1 MVVLTL
7 VPHSRIYLQLLRVGG
22 AFTKLFQSGV
32 MRNFVVTESTTKN
45 VSTSYFQ
52 NLGTTMEA
60 YGPSDRHLRPGTR
73 SFRMTPLC
81 QPISEES
88 CMATKEITHEELNPF
103 EIAKQQFNRAADYLE
118 LDASI
123 RNVLSSA
130 KRQLIVSI
138 PVKMDGGDVQVLEGY
153 RVKHNI
159 ARGPAK
165 GGIRYHPNVTL
176 DEVKAL
182 ASWMTWKC
190 ATVGIPYGG
199 GKGGVIC
206 DPKSLSMNELERLTR
221 RYAFEIAPIIGPDRD
236 IPAPD
241 VYTDEQ
247 TMAWIM
253 DTISMVRGHTELGV
267 VTGKPISLGGSQ
279 GRSEATAR
287 GCLYAL
293 REACKVK
300 GLELRG
306 ARVSVHG
313 FGNAGANIARLA
325 AEDGARVVAI
335 CDSRVGLYSESG
347 IDIKTALR
355 HKKQTKSLVGLSGVK
370 EMSPEEVLTVDC
382 DILLPAALEN
392 AITLANVGKVKAKI
406 IAELANG
413 PTTPGADRVLDGEG
427 VLLVPDILANA
438 GGVTVSYYEW
448 VQDQYSFFWSERQIN
463 ETLEQTIRTAFKAV
477 HETMQRYD
485 TDMRTG
491 AYILAVDRVA
501 EATRVRGIF
510 P

>member
-1 MVVLTL
+1 
-7 VPHSRIYLQLLRVGG
+7 
-22 AFTKLFQSGV
+22 
-32 MRNFVVTESTTKN
+32 
-45 VSTSYFQ
+45 
-52 NLGTTMEA
+52 
-60 YGPSDRHLRPGTR
+60 
-73 SFRMTPLC
+73 
-81 QPISEES
+81 
-88 CMATKEITHEELNPF
+88 MATREALAEELNPF
-103 EIAKQQFNRAADYLE
+103 EIAKAQFNRAADYLN
-118 LDASI
+118 LDSST
-123 RNVLSSA
+123 RNVLSSP

-138 PVKMDGGDVQVLEGY
+138 PVKMDGGEVQVFEGY
-153 RVKHNI
+153 RVQHNI
-159 ARGPAK
+159 ARGPCK
-165 GGIRYHPNVTL
+165 GGIRYHPKVTL

-206 DPKSLSMNELERLTR
+206 DPKSLSRGELERLTR

-253 DTISMVRGHTELGV
+253 DTISMIRGHTELGV

-279 GRSEATAR
+279 GRAEATAR

-293 REACKVK
+293 REACRVK
-300 GLELRG
+300 GINLKG
-306 ARVSVHG
+306 ARVAVHG
-313 FGNAGANIARLA
+313 FGNAGANIARLVA
-325 AEDGARVVAI
+325 ADGAKVVAA
-335 CDSRVGLYSESG
+335 CDSKAGLYAEGG
-347 IDIKTALR
+347 IDVQAALR
-355 HKKQTKSLVGLSGVK
+355 HKAETKSLAGLAGTSSI
-370 EMSPEEVLTVDC
+370 SPEEIIGVDC
-382 DILLPAALEN
+382 DILLPSALEN
-392 AITLANVGKVKAKI
+392 AITLSNVGQVKAKI

-413 PTTPGADRVLDGEG
+413 PTTPGADRVLADQG
-427 VLLVPDILANA
+427 VFLIPDILANA

-448 VQDQYSFFWSERQIN
+448 VQDQYSFFWSEKQIN
-463 ETLEQTIRTAFKAV
+463 DTLEQAMRTAFNSVYA
-477 HETMQRYD
+477 TAQRYD

-491 AYILAVDRVA
+491 AYILAVERVA

>member
-1 MVVLTL
+1 
-7 VPHSRIYLQLLRVGG
+7 
-22 AFTKLFQSGV
+22 
-32 MRNFVVTESTTKN
+32 
-45 VSTSYFQ
+45 
-52 NLGTTMEA
+52 
-60 YGPSDRHLRPGTR
+60 
-73 SFRMTPLC
+73 
-81 QPISEES
+81 
-88 CMATKEITHEELNPF
+88 MATREAFNEELNPF
-103 EIAKQQFNRAADYLE
+103 EIAKQQFNIAADYLN
-118 LDASI
+118 LDSSL
-123 RNVLSSA
+123 RDVLQTP

-138 PVKMDGGDVQVLEGY
+138 PVKMDGGDVKVFEGY
-153 RVKHNI
+153 RVQHNI

-206 DPKSLSMNELERLTR
+206 DPKSLSISELERLTR

-241 VYTDEQ
+241 VYTDQQ

-279 GRSEATAR
+279 GRKEATAR

-300 GLELRG
+300 NIPLKG
-306 ARVSVHG
+306 ARVAVHG
-313 FGNAGANIARLA
+313 FGNAGSHIARLVA
-325 AEDGARVVAI
+325 ADGARVVAA
-335 CDSRVGLYSESG
+335 CDSKSGVYAENG
-347 IDIKTALR
+347 IDVKAALA
-355 HKKQTKSLVGLSGVK
+355 HKETTTSLMGLSGVK
-370 EMSPEEVLTVDC
+370 EIATDDVLTVDC

-392 AITLANVGKVKAKI
+392 AITLKNVGQVKAKI

-413 PTTPGADRVLDGEG
+413 PTTPGADRVLAESGTM
-427 VLLVPDILANA
+427 LIPDILANA

-448 VQDQYSFFWSERQIN
+448 VQDQYSFFWSENQIN
-463 ETLEQTIRTAFKAV
+463 ETLEQTIRVAFKDV
-477 HETMQRYD
+477 YETAKRYD
-485 TDMRTG
+485 TDLRTG

-501 EATRVRGIF
+501 EATSVRGIF

>member
-1 MVVLTL
+1 
-7 VPHSRIYLQLLRVGG
+7 
-22 AFTKLFQSGV
+22 
-32 MRNFVVTESTTKN
+32 
-45 VSTSYFQ
+45 
-52 NLGTTMEA
+52 
-60 YGPSDRHLRPGTR
+60 
-73 SFRMTPLC
+73 
-81 QPISEES
+81 
-88 CMATKEITHEELNPF
+88 MATREAVREELNPF
-103 EIAKQQFNRAADYLE
+103 EIAKQQFHRAADYLD
-118 LDASI
+118 LDQST
-123 RNVLSSA
+123 RQVLSNA

-138 PVKMDGGDVQVLEGY
+138 PVKMDGGDVQVFEGY
-153 RVKHNI
+153 RVQHNI

-206 DPKSLSMNELERLTR
+206 DPKSLSINELERLTR

-253 DTISMVRGHTELGV
+253 DTISMIRGHTELGV

-293 REACKVK
+293 REAC
-300 GLELRG
+300 
-306 ARVSVHG
+306 RVQGMDLSGSRVAIHG
-313 FGNAGANIARLA
+313 FGNAGANISHMVVA
-325 AEDGARVVAI
+325 DGAKVVAI
-335 CDSRVGLYSESG
+335 CDSKVGLYAEGG
-347 IDIKTALR
+347 IDIQEALR
-355 HKKQTKSLVGLSGVK
+355 HKKQTSSLIGLRGAK
-370 EMSPEEVLTVDC
+370 EIPCDDVLYVDC
-382 DILLPAALEN
+382 DILLPSALEN
-392 AITLANVGKVKAKI
+392 AITLENVDRVKARI

-413 PTTPGADRVLDGEG
+413 PTTPGSDRVLADRD
-427 VLLVPDILANA
+427 VFLVPDILANA

-448 VQDQYSFFWSERQIN
+448 VQDQYSFFWSEKQIN
-463 ETLEQTIRTAFKAV
+463 ETLEQTMRTAFNSV
-477 HETMQRYD
+477 YETAQRYE

-491 AYILAVDRVA
+491 AYILAVERVA

>member
-1 MVVLTL
+1 MDAL
-7 VPHSRIYLQLLRVGG
+7 SAI
-22 AFTKLFQSGV
+22 
-32 MRNFVVTESTTKN
+32 
-45 VSTSYFQ
+45 
-52 NLGTTMEA
+52 
-60 YGPSDRHLRPGTR
+60 
-73 SFRMTPLC
+73 
-81 QPISEES
+81 QPEEWK
-88 CMATKEITHEELNPF
+88 MATKQAFQEELNPF
-103 EIAKQQFNRAADYLE
+103 TIAKQQFNRAADYLD
-118 LDASI
+118 LDLSM
-123 RNVLSSA
+123 RHVLENA

-138 PVKMDGGDVQVLEGY
+138 PVKMDGGDVQVFEGY
-153 RVKHNI
+153 RVQHNI

-206 DPKSLSMNELERLTR
+206 DPKSLSKNELERLTR

-279 GRSEATAR
+279 GRAEATAR

-293 REACKVK
+293 REACRLK
-300 GLELRG
+300 GIELKD
-306 ARVSVHG
+306 ARVAVHG
-313 FGNAGANIARLA
+313 FGNAGANIARLV
-325 AEDGARVVAI
+325 AEDGARVVAA
-335 CDSRVGLYSESG
+335 CDSKAGVYSSTG
-347 IDIKTALR
+347 IDVVAALK
-355 HKKQTKSLVGLSGVK
+355 HKAATSSLAGLADTK
-370 EMSPEEVLTVDC
+370 EISPEDVIGIDC
-382 DILLPAALEN
+382 DILLPSALEN
-392 AITLANVGKVKAKI
+392 TITLKNVGQVKAKI

-413 PTTPGADRVLDGEG
+413 PTTPGADRVFENND
-427 VLLVPDILANA
+427 VFLVPDILANA

-448 VQDQYSFFWSERQIN
+448 VQDQNSFFWSEKQIN
-463 ETLEQTIRTAFKAV
+463 ETLEQTIRTAFNSV
-477 HETMQRYD
+477 HDTSLRYE

-491 AYILAVDRVA
+491 AYILAVGRVV
-501 EATRVRGIF
+501 EATSVRGIF

>member
-1 MVVLTL
+1 
-7 VPHSRIYLQLLRVGG
+7 
-22 AFTKLFQSGV
+22 
-32 MRNFVVTESTTKN
+32 
-45 VSTSYFQ
+45 
-52 NLGTTMEA
+52 
-60 YGPSDRHLRPGTR
+60 
-73 SFRMTPLC
+73 
-81 QPISEES
+81 
-88 CMATKEITHEELNPF
+88 MATREALQEDLNPF
-103 EIAKQQFNRAADYLE
+103 HIAKQQFNRAADYLD
-118 LDASI
+118 LDDST
-123 RNVLSSA
+123 RNVLSAA
-130 KRQLIVSI
+130 KRQLIVAI
-138 PVKMDGGDVQVLEGY
+138 PVKMDGGDVQVFEGY
-153 RVKHNI
+153 RVQHNI

-206 DPKSLSMNELERLTR
+206 DPKSLSKNELERLTR

-279 GRSEATAR
+279 GRAEATAR

-293 REACKVK
+293 REACRVK
-300 GLELRG
+300 GINLQG
-306 ARVSVHG
+306 ARVAVHG
-313 FGNAGANIARLA
+313 FGNAGANIARLVA
-325 AEDGARVVAI
+325 ADGARVVAA
-335 CDSRVGLYSESG
+335 CDSKAGVYSDTG
-347 IDIKTALR
+347 IDIQAALR
-355 HKKQTKSLVGLSGVK
+355 HKADTKSLAGLSGTK
-370 EMSPEEVLTVDC
+370 SMSPEDIVGVDC
-382 DILLPAALEN
+382 DILLPSALEN
-392 AITLANVGKVKAKI
+392 AITLANVGTVKAKI

-413 PTTPGADRVLDGEG
+413 PTTPGSDRVLADEG
-427 VLLVPDILANA
+427 VFLVPDILANA

-448 VQDQYSFFWSERQIN
+448 VQDQYSFFWSEHQIN
-463 ETLEQTIRTAFKAV
+463 ETLEQTMRTAFNSV
-477 HETMQRYD
+477 YETAQRYD

>member
-1 MVVLTL
+1 MAQQQA
-7 VPHSRIYLQLLRVGG
+7 S
-22 AFTKLFQSGV
+22 A
-32 MRNFVVTESTTKN
+32 
-45 VSTSYFQ
+45 VSQ
-52 NLGTTMEA
+52 
-60 YGPSDRHLRPGTR
+60 
-73 SFRMTPLC
+73 
-81 QPISEES
+81 
-88 CMATKEITHEELNPF
+88 EELNPF
-103 EIAKQQFNRAADYLE
+103 KIAKQQFDRAADYLDLE
-118 LDASI
+118 DSM
-123 RNVLSSA
+123 RRVLKTA

-138 PVKMDGGDVQVLEGY
+138 PVKMDNGEVQVFEGY
-153 RVKHNI
+153 RVQHNI

-165 GGIRYHPNVTL
+165 GGIRYHPQVTL

-206 DPKSLSMNELERLTR
+206 DPKSLSRGELERLTR
-221 RYAFEIAPIIGPDRD
+221 RFAFEIAPIIGPDSD

-267 VTGKPISLGGSQ
+267 VTGKPIALGGSQ
-279 GRSEATAR
+279 GRGEATAR

-293 REACKVK
+293 REACRVQGISLK
-300 GLELRG
+300 G
-306 ARVSVHG
+306 ARVAVHG
-313 FGNAGANIARLA
+313 FGNAGANIARLVA
-325 AEDGARVVAI
+325 ADGAVVVAL
-335 CDSRVGLYSESG
+335 CDSQSGVYAESG
-347 IDIKTALR
+347 IDVNTALR
-355 HKKQTKSLVGLSGVK
+355 HKAQTKALQGLPNTK
-370 EMSPEEVLTVDC
+370 EITSDEVLGVDC
-382 DILLPAALEN
+382 DILLPSSLEN
-392 AITLANVGKVKAKI
+392 LITLETVGRVKAKI

-413 PTTPGADRVLDGEG
+413 PTTPGADRIFADEG
-427 VLLVPDILANA
+427 VFLVPDILANA

-448 VQDQYSFFWSERQIN
+448 VQDLYSYFWSEGEIN
-463 ETLEQTIRTAFKAV
+463 NRLEQTMRAAFQSV
-477 HETMQRYD
+477 HEKSLKYN

-491 AYILAVDRVA
+491 AYILAVERVA

>member
-1 MVVLTL
+1 MANREALT
-7 VPHSRIYLQLLRVGG
+7 
-22 AFTKLFQSGV
+22 
-32 MRNFVVTESTTKN
+32 
-45 VSTSYFQ
+45 
-52 NLGTTMEA
+52 
-60 YGPSDRHLRPGTR
+60 
-73 SFRMTPLC
+73 
-81 QPISEES
+81 
-88 CMATKEITHEELNPF
+88 EELNPF
-103 EIAKQQFNRAADYLE
+103 EIAIQQFNRAADYLE
-118 LDASI
+118 LDNST
-123 RNVLSSA
+123 RQVLSTA

-138 PVKMDGGDVQVLEGY
+138 PVKMDGGDVQVFEGY
-153 RVKHNI
+153 RVQHNI

-165 GGIRYHPNVTL
+165 GGIRYHPNVSL

-182 ASWMTWKC
+182 AAWMTWKC

-206 DPKSLSMNELERLTR
+206 DPKSLSINELERLTR

-279 GRSEATAR
+279 GRAQATAR

-293 REACKVK
+293 REACRVK
-300 GLELRG
+300 GIDLKG
-306 ARVSVHG
+306 ARVAIHG
-313 FGNAGANIARLA
+313 FGNAGANISHMVAD
-325 AEDGARVVAI
+325 DGAKVVAI
-335 CDSRVGLYSESG
+335 CDSKVGLFAESG
-347 IDIKTALR
+347 IDIQDALR
-355 HKKQTKSLVGLSGVK
+355 YKKETSSLQGFAGAK
-370 EMSPEEVLTVDC
+370 EIAIDDVLTVDC
-382 DILLPAALEN
+382 DILLPSALEN
-392 AITLANVGKVKAKI
+392 AITLANVGQVKAKI

-413 PTTPGADRVLDGEG
+413 PTTPGADRVLDDGG
-427 VLLVPDILANA
+427 VFLIPDILANA

-448 VQDQYSFFWSERQIN
+448 VQDQYSFFWSEKQIN
-463 ETLEQTIRTAFKAV
+463 ETLEGTMRTAFNSV
-477 HETMQRYD
+477 YETAERYD

>member
-1 MVVLTL
+1 MREGHASTGLKPGVNET
-7 VPHSRIYLQLLRVGG
+7 STWFRIACRL
-22 AFTKLFQSGV
+22 
-32 MRNFVVTESTTKN
+32 ESTIFHFPKVTA
-45 VSTSYFQ
+45 TI
-52 NLGTTMEA
+52 A
-60 YGPSDRHLRPGTR
+60 
-73 SFRMTPLC
+73 PLC
-81 QPISEES
+81 HPLAGVKNR
-88 CMATKEITHEELNPF
+88 MATKEAFQEELNPF

-118 LDASI
+118 LDLSM
-123 RNVLSSA
+123 RRVLESP

-138 PVKMDGGDVQVLEGY
+138 PVKMDGGDVQVFEGY
-153 RVKHNI
+153 RVQHNI

-165 GGIRYHPNVTL
+165 GGIRYHPQVTL

-190 ATVGIPYGG
+190 ATLNIPYGG

-206 DPKSLSMNELERLTR
+206 DPKRMSQHELERLTR

-267 VTGKPISLGGSQ
+267 VTGKPVSLGGSL

-293 REACKVK
+293 REACRV
-300 GLELRG
+300 RG
-306 ARVSVHG
+306 MKLADSRVAVHG
-313 FGNAGANIARLA
+313 CGNAGANIARLVA
-325 AEDGARVVAI
+325 ADGARVVAI
-335 CDSRVGLYSESG
+335 CDSKVGLHSATGLNVDE
-347 IDIKTALR
+347 ILQ
-355 HKKQTKSLVGLSGVK
+355 HKRATGSLSGLAGTQ
-370 EMSPEEVLTVDC
+370 EIPCEDVLTVDC
-382 DILLPAALEN
+382 DILLPSALEN
-392 AITLANVGKVKAKI
+392 AITLANVGEVKAKI

-413 PTTPGADRVLDGEG
+413 PTTPGADRVLADAG
-427 VLLVPDILANA
+427 VFMVPDILANA

-448 VQDQYSFFWSERQIN
+448 VQDQYSFFWSESHIN
-463 ETLEQTIRTAFKAV
+463 QTLEQAMQTAFNSV
-477 HETMQRYD
+477 YETTNRYV

-501 EATRVRGIF
+501 EATNVRGIF

>member
-1 MVVLTL
+1 
-7 VPHSRIYLQLLRVGG
+7 
-22 AFTKLFQSGV
+22 K
-32 MRNFVVTESTTKN
+32 
-45 VSTSYFQ
+45 
-52 NLGTTMEA
+52 
-60 YGPSDRHLRPGTR
+60 
-73 SFRMTPLC
+73 
-81 QPISEES
+81 
-88 CMATKEITHEELNPF
+88 EELNPF
-103 EIAKQQFNRAADYLE
+103 EIALQQFNRAADYLE
-118 LDASI
+118 LDNST
-123 RNVLSSA
+123 RRVLSTT

-138 PVKMDGGDVQVLEGY
+138 PVKMDGGDVQVFEGY
-153 RVKHNI
+153 RVQHNI

-165 GGIRYHPNVTL
+165 GGIRYHPNVSL

-182 ASWMTWKC
+182 AAWMTWKC

-206 DPKSLSMNELERLTR
+206 DPKSLSINELERLTR

-279 GRSEATAR
+279 GRAEATAR

-293 REACKVK
+293 REACRVQ
-300 GLELRG
+300 GMDLNG
-306 ARVSVHG
+306 ARVAIHG
-313 FGNAGANIARLA
+313 FGNAGANISHMVA
-325 AEDGARVVAI
+325 ADGAKVVAI
-335 CDSRVGLYSESG
+335 CDSKVGLYAESG
-347 IDIKTALR
+347 IDIQEALR
-355 HKKQTKSLVGLSGVK
+355 HKKQTSSLAGLPGVK
-370 EMSPEEVLTVDC
+370 EIARDDVLTVDC

-392 AITLANVGKVKAKI
+392 AITLKNVGQVKAKI

-413 PTTPGADRVLDGEG
+413 PTTPGADRVLDDEG
-427 VLLVPDILANA
+427 VFLVPDILANA

-448 VQDQYSFFWSERQIN
+448 VQDQYSFFWSEKQIN
-463 ETLEQTIRTAFKAV
+463 ETLEGTMRAAFKSV
-477 HETMQRYD
+477 HETAQKYD

>member
-1 MVVLTL
+1 M
-7 VPHSRIYLQLLRVGG
+7 
-22 AFTKLFQSGV
+22 
-32 MRNFVVTESTTKN
+32 TTP
-45 VSTSYFQ
+45 VHA
-52 NLGTTMEA
+52 LA
-60 YGPSDRHLRPGTR
+60 
-73 SFRMTPLC
+73 
-81 QPISEES
+81 
-88 CMATKEITHEELNPF
+88 EELNPF
-103 EIAKQQFNRAADYLE
+103 EIAKQQFDRAADYLE
-118 LDASI
+118 LDQSM
-123 RNVLSSA
+123 RNVLRNA

-138 PVKMDGGDVQVLEGY
+138 PVKMDGGDIQVFEGY
-153 RVKHNI
+153 RVQHNI

-182 ASWMTWKC
+182 AAWMTWKC

-206 DPKSLSMNELERLTR
+206 DPKSLSHNELERLTR

-253 DTISMVRGHTELGV
+253 DTISMVRGQTELGV

-279 GRSEATAR
+279 GRHEATAR
-287 GCLYAL
+287 GCLYTL
-293 REACKVK
+293 REACRVK
-300 GLELRG
+300 GINLRG
-306 ARVSVHG
+306 SRVAVHG
-313 FGNAGANIARLA
+313 FGNAGANIARLVA
-325 AEDGARVVAI
+325 ADGARVVAA
-335 CDSRVGLYSESG
+335 CDSRTGVFAENGLDVES
-347 IDIKTALR
+347 ALR
-355 HKKQTKSLVGLSGVK
+355 HKKETGSLRGLANAK
-370 EMSPEEVLTVDC
+370 EIPCEAVLEAEC
-382 DILLPAALEN
+382 DILLPSALEN
-392 AITLANVGKVKAKI
+392 SITLSNVEFVKASI

-413 PTTPGADRVLDGEG
+413 PTTPGADRVLADEG
-427 VLLVPDILANA
+427 VFLVPDILANA

-448 VQDQYSFFWSERQIN
+448 VQDLYSYFWTESQIN
-463 ETLEQTIRTAFKAV
+463 ETLEQTMRAAFRSV
-477 HETMQRYD
+477 HETAMRHH

-491 AYILAVDRVA
+491 AYILAVERVA

>member
-1 MVVLTL
+1 
-7 VPHSRIYLQLLRVGG
+7 
-22 AFTKLFQSGV
+22 
-32 MRNFVVTESTTKN
+32 
-45 VSTSYFQ
+45 
-52 NLGTTMEA
+52 
-60 YGPSDRHLRPGTR
+60 
-73 SFRMTPLC
+73 
-81 QPISEES
+81 
-88 CMATKEITHEELNPF
+88 MATREALAEDLNPF
-103 EIAKQQFNRAADYLE
+103 QIAKQQFNRAADYLN
-118 LDASI
+118 LDQST
-123 RNVLSSA
+123 RNVLSSP

-138 PVKMDGGDVQVLEGY
+138 PVKMDGGDVQVFEGY
-153 RVKHNI
+153 RVQHNI
-159 ARGPAK
+159 ARGPCK

-190 ATVGIPYGG
+190 ATVNIPYGG

-206 DPKSLSMNELERLTR
+206 DPKSLSLNELERLTR

-267 VTGKPISLGGSQ
+267 VTGKPVSLGGSL
-279 GRSEATAR
+279 GRAEATAR

-300 GLELRG
+300 GMDLNG
-306 ARVSVHG
+306 SRVAVHG
-313 FGNAGANIARLA
+313 FGNAGANIARLVA
-325 AEDGARVVAI
+325 ADGAKVVAV
-335 CDSRVGLYSESG
+335 CDSKAGLYSESG
-347 IDIKTALR
+347 IDVAAASQ
-355 HKKQTKSLVGLSGVK
+355 HKVETSSLAGLPGTKAI
-370 EMSPEEVLTVDC
+370 SPEDIVGVDC
-382 DILLPAALEN
+382 DILLPSALEN
-392 AITLANVGKVKAKI
+392 AITLANVGQVKAKI

-413 PTTPGADRVLDGEG
+413 PTTPGSDRVLADEG
-427 VLLVPDILANA
+427 VFLVPDILANA

-448 VQDQYSFFWSERQIN
+448 VQDQYSFFWSEKQIN
-463 ETLEQTIRTAFKAV
+463 DTLEQAMRTAFNSVYEIAQ
-477 HETMQRYD
+477 HHD

>member
-1 MVVLTL
+1 
-7 VPHSRIYLQLLRVGG
+7 
-22 AFTKLFQSGV
+22 
-32 MRNFVVTESTTKN
+32 
-45 VSTSYFQ
+45 
-52 NLGTTMEA
+52 
-60 YGPSDRHLRPGTR
+60 
-73 SFRMTPLC
+73 
-81 QPISEES
+81 
-88 CMATKEITHEELNPF
+88 MASSAALKEELNPF
-103 EIAKQQFNRAADYLE
+103 EIAKQQFNRAADYLDLE
-118 LDASI
+118 DSM
-123 RNVLSSA
+123 RNVLQTA

-138 PVKMDGGDVQVLEGY
+138 PVKMDGGEVKVFEGY
-153 RVKHNI
+153 RVQHNI

-165 GGIRYHPNVTL
+165 GGIRYHPGVTL

-206 DPKSLSMNELERLTR
+206 DPKSMSKNELERLTR

-267 VTGKPISLGGSQ
+267 VTGKPVSLGGSL

-293 REACKVK
+293 REACRVRDIDLK
-300 GLELRG
+300 G
-306 ARVSVHG
+306 ARVAVQG
-313 FGNAGANIARLA
+313 FGNAGANIARLV
-325 AEDGARVVAI
+325 AEDGALVVAL
-335 CDSRVGLYSESG
+335 CDSRSGVYSESG
-347 IDIKTALR
+347 IDVESALR
-355 HKKQTKSLVGLSGVK
+355 HKAQTKALQGLPNTK
-370 EMSPEEVLTVDC
+370 EISSDDVLGVDC
-382 DILLPAALEN
+382 DLLLPSSLEN
-392 AITLANVGKVKAKI
+392 PITLETVGRVKAKI

-413 PTTPGADRVLDGEG
+413 PTTPGADRVLADAG
-427 VLLVPDILANA
+427 VFLVPDILANA

-448 VQDQYSFFWSERQIN
+448 VQDLYSYFWSESEIN
-463 ETLEQTIRTAFKAV
+463 NRLEQTMRAAFRSV
-477 HETMQRYD
+477 HEKAQQFN

-501 EATRVRGIF
+501 EATSGTGIF